1 MQSTKTYNLMT
12 IFKRIQET
20 NIFFSQSE
28 FSKWKKTINY
38 LAAEMKFYQLY
49 ESTATVES
57 LERQALFWRKKLMI
71 SGEVK

>member
-1 MQSTKTYNLMT
+1 MQSTKIYNLMT
-12 IFKRIQET
+12 IFEWIQEI
-20 NIFFSQSE
+20 NVFFSQSE
-28 FSKWKKTINY
+28 FSKWKKINY

-57 LERQALFWRKKLMI
+57 LGKQALFWRKKLMI